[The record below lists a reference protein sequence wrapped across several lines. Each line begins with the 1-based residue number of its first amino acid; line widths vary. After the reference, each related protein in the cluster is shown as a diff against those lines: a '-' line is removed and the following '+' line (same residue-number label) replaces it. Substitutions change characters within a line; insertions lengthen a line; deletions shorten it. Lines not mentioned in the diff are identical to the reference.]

1 MWHAQHQQQTM
12 VYHGLP
18 LTKEHCQHCLQVS
31 TKALWCGI
39 STATRSLARIGWRA
53 LGIASK
59 LTQAITDRLVQLL
72 EGTICVLLM
81 RHYLHIYIYICIYI
95 YILHQMII
103 FVHIKH
109 VHPHIRQT
117 CLILLAVC
125 AQSGA
130 IDSIALLTCHECTV
144 AISSR
149 CNDAKTLASEVSIAA
164 SAVNL
169 PRVTVHVVV
178 SVPGS
183 PLLGHQGD

>member
-1 MWHAQHQQQTM
+1 MVWYIDSHQKFGKNWLTGTG
-12 VYHGLP
+12 HSLKTDSGHHRLP
-18 LTKEHCQHCLQVS
+18 
-31 TKALWCGI
+31 G
-39 STATRSLARIGWRA
+39 ATSGRNDL
-53 LGIASK
+53 
-59 LTQAITDRLVQLL
+59 
-72 EGTICVLLM
+72 CVVDETLFA
-81 RHYLHIYIYICIYI
+81 HIYIHAYNIYYIYI
-95 YILHQMII
+95 LYILHQMII
-103 FVHIKH
+103 FVHIQH

-130 IDSIALLTCHECTV
+130 IYSIALLTCHECTV

-169 PRVTVHVVV
+169 PRVTIHVVV

>member
-1 MWHAQHQQQTM
+1 MVWYIDSHQKF
-12 VYHGLP
+12 GKNW
-18 LTKEHCQHCLQVS
+18 LTGTGHSLKTDSGHHRS
-31 TKALWCGI
+31 PG
-39 STATRSLARIGWRA
+39 ATSGRNDL
-53 LGIASK
+53 
-59 LTQAITDRLVQLL
+59 
-72 EGTICVLLM
+72 CVVDETLFA
-81 RHYLHIYIYICIYI
+81 HIYIYAYI